1 MGKRI
6 EIVDRLDQPTRAA
19 VDELVEEAT
28 SSDGVPPVGEH
39 KYLKLRSG
47 SPSVRALLAYDGER
61 LEGYAQL
68 LLAAPE
74 VTAEVMVRPSARR
87 RGVAS
92 RLVAAARDLAAE
104 SGAAELKLWAYGDQS
119 ASAAIAARRGM
130 VVGRTLLQ
138 LERRLEV
145 LPPVPS
151 TDGYTIRSFD
161 VAHDRETWL
170 ALHNAVFADHPEN
183 GKWSLEDLQARLDQ
197 AWFKSEDFLV
207 AESGGRMVGFNWLKQ
222 VPAPPPHR
230 AEGEIYIIG
239 VGSSE
244 RGRGLGR
251 ILALLGLY
259 RLRESGMDVCT
270 LYVEDDNR
278 PALGLYYRLGFT
290 IRPVH
295 RCYAVPVDSA
305 LPRKRTFIRSGRAEG
320 P

>member
-1 MGKRI
+1 
-6 EIVDRLDQPTRAA
+6 
-19 VDELVEEAT
+19 
-28 SSDGVPPVGEH
+28 
-39 KYLKLRSG
+39 
-47 SPSVRALLAYDGER
+47 
-61 LEGYAQL
+61 
-68 LLAAPE
+68 
-74 VTAEVMVRPSARR
+74 
-87 RGVAS
+87 
-92 RLVAAARDLAAE
+92 
-104 SGAAELKLWAYGDQS
+104 
-119 ASAAIAARRGM
+119 
-130 VVGRTLLQ
+130 
-138 LERRLEV
+138 
-145 LPPVPS
+145 
-151 TDGYTIRSFD
+151 
-161 VAHDRETWL
+161 
-170 ALHNAVFADHPEN
+170 DHPEN

-244 RGRGLGR
+244 RGHGLGR

-259 RLRESGMDVCT
+259 RLGQRGMNVCT

-290 IRPVH
+290 IRHVH